1 MDSLKQ
7 NKFLSTYLAVVV
19 LGALGLGFLLYSSLK
34 ANKAAA
40 EAHQSERNAVTAL
53 QQKPLFPSQENLK
66 KRQEQVQGLGAS
78 VNELQL
84 ALRAAQP
91 ALDTEASSDKFQSA
105 LTDTLSALKNQ
116 AELTKLNSRAGPD
129 FDLGFGKYLA
139 NLPPRQ
145 AVPDLLFQLG
155 ALDAIVR
162 TMLTDRVASIDDI
175 VRSELDVESARPD
188 AAADAKTPAGRAAA
202 KKPAAAGPAPALA
215 EELVLKRYPM
225 QVRFTGSPRSVQE
238 VLNHLAASKDY
249 FYAIRSLRIENERKA
264 GPPKG
269 TLGETSEESKKDSD
283 VVLGGEKVSVW
294 LAVDLIRFLEPTAAA
309 TSEAKTA
316 STN

>member
-19 LGALGLGFLLYSSLK
+19 LGVLGLGFLLYSSLK

-40 EAHQSERNAVTAL
+40 EAYQNERNAVTAL

-66 KRQEQVQGLGAS
+66 KRQEQVQAFASS

-84 ALRAAQP
+84 ALRADQP
-91 ALDTEASSDKFQSA
+91 ALDTEASSDKFQST
-105 LTDTLSALKNQ
+105 LTETLTALKNQ
-116 AELTKLNSRAGPD
+116 AELTKLNSRAGAE

-155 ALDAIVR
+155 ALDALVR

-175 VRSELDVESARPD
+175 LRSELDVESARPE
-188 AAADAKTPAGRAAA
+188 AAPDAKAPAGRAAA
-202 KKPAAAGPAPALA
+202 KKPSTGPAPALA
-215 EELVLKRYPM
+215 EDLVLKRYPM
-225 QVRFTGSPRSVQE
+225 QVRFTGSPRSVQD

-249 FYAIRSLRIENERKA
+249 FYAIRSLRVENERKA

-269 TLGETSEESKKDSD
+269 ALEATSEESKKDSD

-294 LAVDLIRFLEPTAAA
+294 MAVDLIRFLEPAAA
-309 TSEAKTA
+309 TPGEAKTA
-316 STN
+316 SAN